1 MERLTSLA
9 GSIVD
14 VARVK
19 EDASGR
25 EGGGETS
32 VGREGGSLVLSLRG
46 LELVEGIDVEREV
59 GPGAKKKFPRFYPD
73 HFIVLDH
80 QSIRTLLT

>member
-9 GSIVD
+9 GSRVD

-59 GPGAKKKFPRFYPD
+59 GPAVKKLGLASQ
-73 HFIVLDH
+73 I
-80 QSIRTLLT
+80 LL

>member
-14 VARVK
+14 VARAK

-32 VGREGGSLVLSLRG
+32 VGREGGSLVLPLRG

-59 GPGAKKKFPRFYPD
+59 GPGAKKLRLASQ
-73 HFIVLDH
+73 VWL
-80 QSIRTLLT
+80 

>member
-32 VGREGGSLVLSLRG
+32 VGREGGSLVLPLRG

-73 HFIVLDH
+73 HFIVWDH

>member
-59 GPGAKKKFPRFYPD
+59 GPGAKKSFPDF
-73 HFIVLDH
+73 
-80 QSIRTLLT
+80 TLTIS

>member
-1 MERLTSLA
+1 M
-9 GSIVD
+9 VD

-32 VGREGGSLVLSLRG
+32 VGREGGSLVLPLRG

-59 GPGAKKKFPRFYPD
+59 GPGAKN
-73 HFIVLDH
+73 
-80 QSIRTLLT
+80 

>member
-9 GSIVD
+9 GSKVD

-32 VGREGGSLVLSLRG
+32 VGREGGSLVLPLRG

-59 GPGAKKKFPRFYPD
+59 GPGVKRLRLASK
-73 HFIVLDH
+73 I
-80 QSIRTLLT
+80 